1 MKMIF
6 ARYWQAI
13 LVAFIMAAV
22 IVALAWFID
31 NEYEDDFMSLQTVAS
46 VASLLT
52 SLLLF
57 GAAWTLHQKYS
68 GSQQVI
74 DKKTE
79 KVLDLIRLLQSVSL
93 TVQYYKEKP
102 ENSNEVFNIK
112 PITDKQD
119 KGINEAILGDKNI
132 KNKHYFHESVMELYQ
147 DIITQSTDIFT
158 PTTIADIVREKLDI
172 ENMFSIEPQEYKNV
186 QKNDFVV
193 FVRKIS
199 NSKTAMYSDML
210 ENPHEKPQKVVSKY
224 NGVDVSVDTLMQ
236 NIRDIHK
243 EATKWL
249 KKNSPYVLDDLSIS

>member
-6 ARYWQAI
+6 ARYWQAL

-22 IVALAWFID
+22 TVVLSWLID
-31 NEYEDDFMSLQTVAS
+31 NGYKNDFMSLQTMAS
-46 VASLLT
+46 IASLLT

-74 DKKTE
+74 DRKTE

-112 PITDKQD
+112 PIKD
-119 KGINEAILGDKNI
+119 KGINEAILGYKNI
-132 KNKHYFHESVMELYQ
+132 NNKHYFHESVMELYQ
-147 DIITQSTDIFT
+147 DIITQSTDIFI
-158 PTTIADIVREKLDI
+158 PTAIVDIVREKLDV
-172 ENMFSIEPQEYKNV
+172 ESMFSIELQEYKNV
-186 QKNDFVV
+186 QKNDFIV

-199 NSKTAMYSDML
+199 NSKIAMYSDMI

-224 NGVDVSVDTLMQ
+224 NGIDVSIDTLMQ
-236 NIRDIHK
+236 NIRDIQK

-249 KKNSPYVLDDLSIS
+249 KKNSPYVLDDLNIY